1 MGTSGNEMNLGEFH
15 VGARIIVRSRVDWR
29 TAVVSRRV
37 EDLVTLSIASPT
49 GYNYRIRRNAEM
61 RVELD
66 GQIPVLHSDL
76 ADNWKDNFSR
86 YDVRW

>member
-1 MGTSGNEMNLGEFH
+1 MNLGEFP
-15 VGARIIVRSRVDWR
+15 VGARLLVRSRKDWR

-49 GYNYRIRRNAEM
+49 GYNYRIKRTAEV
-61 RVELD
+61 RVEFD